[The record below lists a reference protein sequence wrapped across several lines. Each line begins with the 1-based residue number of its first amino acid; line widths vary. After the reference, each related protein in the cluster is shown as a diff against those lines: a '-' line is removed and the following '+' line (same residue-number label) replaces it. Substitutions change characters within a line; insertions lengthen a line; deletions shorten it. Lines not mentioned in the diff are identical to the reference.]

1 MLTMTAVFLSLFLSL
16 PMNVRATLGLR
27 HEPGVE
33 TRLPLTLAGELTPAP
48 RTRLAAGIAADLL
61 RPGLPDR
68 FAFEAGREIGGR
80 AEVAVGVKV
89 RHWPDWRVG
98 ENLAFAVARLEPRPG
113 LEFEAGI
120 ARRVPV
126 LDTHRWRSP
135 LVWTGP
141 LAEWNVVYGV
151 GWRFLDHP
159 RLGLAVRTGNR
170 GMMDLRTPGL
180 IGIRFDAAS
189 RLGPGLTAIASL
201 AGEIKGLS
209 AALAELG
216 AVGVELGVRRG
227 F

>member
-1 MLTMTAVFLSLFLSL
+1 MQA
-16 PMNVRATLGLR
+16 RATLGLR

-33 TRLPLTLAGELTPAP
+33 TRLPLALAGELTPAP
-48 RTRLAAGIAADLL
+48 RTRLTVGVAANLL

-80 AEVAVGVKV
+80 AEVAAGMKT

-98 ENLAFAVARLEPRPG
+98 ENTAFAVARVEPRPG
-113 LEFEAGI
+113 LELAAGI

-126 LDTHRWRSP
+126 LDTLRWRSP

-170 GMMDLRTPGL
+170 EMMDLRTPSLVGV
-180 IGIRFDAAS
+180 RFDAAT
-189 RLGPGLTAIASL
+189 RLGPGLTATASL
-201 AGEIKGLS
+201 AGEMKGLS
-209 AALAELG
+209 AALAEFG
-216 AVGVELGVRRG
+216 AVGAELGVRRD